1 MVYFLDRSAGFY
13 EEEIVSNKNTGETL
27 SICKQK
33 SFMTRDDSSIGIR
46 RGVEKT
52 TKTGTSTDRNVS
64 GSVRF
69 VSSRPAIFSL
79 HPAWPRPRP
88 GLAPRPRPDLAP
100 RPRPGLAPRPR
111 HGLAPR
117 PRPGLVPRP
126 RPGLAPPVRFLA
138 RPTVFRQFGPFWE
151 KALTIVSF
159 GLIIF
164 RPKFFSTHF
173 LRDPDL
179 NIKIERHKQIRIYKR
194 PPYINIL
201 PPHPRCSSEHPKGG
215 SSRRKKLWS

>member
-13 EEEIVSNKNTGETL
+13 EEEIVSNKNTGEAL

-46 RGVEKT
+46 RGLEKT

-64 GSVRF
+64 GSVRL

-79 HPAWPRPRP
+79 HPAWPRLRP
-88 GLAPRPRPDLAP
+88 GLAPRPRPSLAP
-100 RPRPGLAPRPR
+100 RPQ
-111 HGLAPR
+111 
-117 PRPGLVPRP
+117 
-126 RPGLAPPVRFLA
+126 PGLAPPVRFLA

-151 KALTIVSF
+151 EALTIVSF

-164 RPKFFSTHF
+164 RPKLLSTHF